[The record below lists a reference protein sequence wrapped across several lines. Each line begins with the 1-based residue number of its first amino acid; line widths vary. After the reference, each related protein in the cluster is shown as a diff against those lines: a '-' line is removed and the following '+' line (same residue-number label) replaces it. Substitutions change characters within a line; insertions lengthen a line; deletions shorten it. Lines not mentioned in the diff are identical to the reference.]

1 MRRRVLGIL
10 IVILTLLVVWD
21 IQSHSLVELD
31 GYDIF
36 RIMYYD
42 VEEMARYGRSGFDFR
57 LMMYNVFMMELT
69 LLLMLGKWGELSGG
83 FASFLSTRLKSSTKI
98 PCIYQKDL
106 LRQNVFCTIFEVVQ
120 AGILLLFFSKGEWGS
135 CSMADILSIL
145 LFMAKRMA
153 CRQLISLWNALAF
166 RGVRQE
172 WLLIGH
178 LFLLAIF
185 MNIDIQWHV
194 SLIAYK
200 AYTYQLITI
209 ALYGIVYIL
218 GFGFIGKWL
227 IRKELL

>member
-83 FASFLSTRLKSSTKI
+83 FA
-98 PCIYQKDL
+98 
-106 LRQNVFCTIFEVVQ
+106 
-120 AGILLLFFSKGEWGS
+120 
-135 CSMADILSIL
+135 
-145 LFMAKRMA
+145 
-153 CRQLISLWNALAF
+153 
-166 RGVRQE
+166 
-172 WLLIGH
+172 
-178 LFLLAIF
+178 
-185 MNIDIQWHV
+185 
-194 SLIAYK
+194 
-200 AYTYQLITI
+200 
-209 ALYGIVYIL
+209 
-218 GFGFIGKWL
+218 
-227 IRKELL
+227 